1 MKVLIGKVFS
11 DKMKQTVIVVV
22 DRLVTHKLYH
32 KQLHQTTKYHAHDEL
47 GAKIG
52 QRVKFVACKPY
63 SKTKFYKVIEII
75 KD

>member
-1 MKVLIGKVFS
+1 MKVLIGKVLS
-11 DKMKQTVIVVV
+11 AKMKQTVVITVE
-22 DRLVTHKLYH
+22 RLVTHKLYH
-32 KQLHQTTKYHAHDEL
+32 KQLHKTTKYHAHDEL

-52 QRVKFVACKPY
+52 QQVKFVSCKPY

>member
-1 MKVLIGKVFS
+1 MKVLIGKVSS
-11 DKMKQTVIVVV
+11 DKMKQTVVIVV

-47 GAKIG
+47 GAKTG
-52 QRVKFVACKPY
+52 QRVKFVSCKPY

-75 KD
+75 SD

>member
-52 QRVKFVACKPY
+52 QRVKFVSCKPY
-63 SKTKFYKVIEII
+63 SKTTFYKVIEII

>member
-1 MKVLIGKVFS
+1 MKVLIGKVLS
-11 DKMKQTVIVVV
+11 DKMKQTVVIVV

-47 GAKIG
+47 GAKSG
-52 QRVKFVACKPY
+52 QRVKFVSCKPY

-75 KD
+75 SD